1 MVWYPI
7 ASYLKSAAPS
17 KKSSV
22 SYGTFLVASRCGIAY
37 KAVGLEDSSREI
49 FRFDKGKALGPDS
62 QPTFLAIKYYTRRI
76 FLWLQSVGKVSKLSG
91 GPKALIVDDDL
102 GFVYWIAE
110 RFHEAGYQ
118 PVPALNVRQAVS
130 LINELDLKISVV
142 VVNAGLRSIRKF
154 IKTLNQTQSPLA
166 KIILIRDPCIP
177 TTVVVRAHAIVERP
191 SGWEPVSRHEW
202 LRKLRRI
209 LSHADETVSITKTT
223 GHPPPKR

>member
-1 MVWYPI
+1 M
-7 ASYLKSAAPS
+7 
-17 KKSSV
+17 
-22 SYGTFLVASRCGIAY
+22 
-37 KAVGLEDSSREI
+37 
-49 FRFDKGKALGPDS
+49 
-62 QPTFLAIKYYTRRI
+62 
-76 FLWLQSVGKVSKLSG
+76 SKLSG
-91 GPKALIVDDDL
+91 GPTALIVDDDL
-102 GFVYWIAE
+102 GFVYWIGQ

-154 IKTLNQTQSPLA
+154 IKTLSQTQSLV
-166 KIILIRDPCIP
+166 KIILIRDPRAP

-191 SGWEPVSRHEW
+191 SGWEPASRHEW

-209 LSHADETVSITKTT
+209 LSHADETVSITKIT